1 MRKVIL
7 YGAMTWL
14 LSACSGTGL
23 APVTYADKVSVHS
36 VLPVHVRVANGFAQD
51 DATGL
56 QGVRFGTDYQQ
67 HFADSLRTE
76 LVRHGVFGSVSEASG
91 EGVFRVDVLFARM
104 SSFPASSSYR
114 MTVFLETAYN
124 GESDVSRY
132 HVLFMDEGAES
143 GSTDGSADRN
153 REAAAQLMS
162 LIMADVQQAVIAR
175 KVSLKA
181 HVKAQ
186 RTDIPRMLVKW

>member
-14 LSACSGTGL
+14 LSACSSTGL
-23 APVTYADKVSVHS
+23 APVTYAEKVSVHS
-36 VLPVHVRVANGFAQD
+36 VLPVHVRVANAFAPD

-56 QGVRFGTDYQQ
+56 QDVRFGTDYQQ
-67 HFADSLRTE
+67 HFADSLKIE
-76 LVRHGVFGSVSEASG
+76 LIRHGVFGSVSAASG

-114 MTVFLETAYN
+114 MTVFLETEYN
-124 GESDVSRY
+124 GESDVHRY
-132 HVLFMDEGAES
+132 HVLFMDEDAES
-143 GSTDGSADRN
+143 RSTDGSMDRN

-162 LIMADVQQAVIAR
+162 LIMADVQRAIVAR

-181 HVKAQ
+181 HVKARQ
-186 RTDIPRMLVKW
+186 TDISRMLVKW